1 MEDPCQAVG
10 DITRPDLFAAKRK
23 LGRQQPEGVSL
34 ERRNGLCYI
43 GVLVLSKYTQRPLNG
58 AL

>member
-23 LGRQQPEGVSL
+23 LGRQQPEGVSVD
-34 ERRNGLCYI
+34 R
-43 GVLVLSKYTQRPLNG
+43 S
-58 AL
+58 